1 MPHNIALR
9 IRTELGNNLLNKT
22 IQLAGVAYKP
32 NIPDLRESPALE
44 LIKELRKM
52 GSIVTWHD
60 PVVGK
65 FDNETSCELDPNVD
79 LGLIV
84 TPHEQI
90 NFSIWKKSNIKV
102 LDLSTN
108 SNNYGWPKFL

>member
-1 MPHNIALR
+1 MPKSIALR
-9 IRTELGNNLLNKT
+9 IKKELSNDLLNKK
-22 IQLAGVAYKP
+22 IQVAGVAYKP
-32 NIPDLRESPALE
+32 SIPDLRESPALE
-44 LIKELRKM
+44 LIKELRNM

-65 FDNETSCELDPNVD
+65 FDNETSSELDPNVD

-90 NFSIWKKSNIKV
+90 DFSLWKNSNVRV
-102 LDLSTN
+102 LDLSAN
-108 SNNYGWPKFL
+108 SRDYGWPKFF